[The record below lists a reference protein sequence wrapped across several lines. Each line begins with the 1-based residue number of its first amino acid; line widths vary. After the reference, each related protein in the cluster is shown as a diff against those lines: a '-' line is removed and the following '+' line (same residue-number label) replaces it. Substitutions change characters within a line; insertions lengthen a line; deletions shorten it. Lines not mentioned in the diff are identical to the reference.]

1 MYPILFNSILTNLLL
16 KVKIDGKPYVAS
28 DHVMYNTVMISDV
41 PNFGFVVGYTNA
53 SWTLKADIASLY
65 FTKLLNY
72 MKDNGIAR
80 VIPKDTN
87 LDMKYTQWD
96 GGLTS
101 GYISRATKDFPFQG
115 DVDPW
120 AGGRNYLVDL
130 FNLYV
135 KKLSI
140 DSLEFTP
147 ADKKSQ

>member
-1 MYPILFNSILTNLLL
+1 MPTYLILIITLL

-115 DVDPW
+115 DSDPW

-135 KKLSI
+135 KKLSL
-140 DSLEFTP
+140 DSLEFASP
-147 ADKKSQ
+147 NKKSQ

>member
-1 MYPILFNSILTNLLL
+1 
-16 KVKIDGKPYVAS
+16 
-28 DHVMYNTVMISDV
+28 MYNSVMISDV

-53 SWTLKADIASLY
+53 SWTLKADIAALY

-72 MKDNGIAR
+72 MKDNGITR
-80 VIPKDTN
+80 VIPKDTSTG
-87 LDMKYTQWD
+87 MEYKKWD

-101 GYISRATKDFPFQG
+101 GYISRATKDFPYQG
-115 DVDPW
+115 DADPW

-140 DSLEFTP
+140 DSLEFTS
-147 ADKKSQ
+147 ANKKIQ